1 MRRLDYD
8 RRIEDRALQFY
19 RRVILAA
26 ALLSTDPGFAQKLVD
41 PNTVAPEFREAAIK
55 RRAEQVR
62 MVDCNHKADQ
72 EKVLPRE
79 RAVYVNHC
87 LEAAAEK

>member
-1 MRRLDYD
+1 M
-8 RRIEDRALQFY
+8 QFY
-19 RRVILAA
+19 RHVIFIA
-26 ALLSTDPGFAQKLVD
+26 ALLFTDPGLAQKLVD

-62 MVDCNHKADQ
+62 IADCNRKADQ

-79 RAVYVNHC
+79 RAAHVNHC

>member
-1 MRRLDYD
+1 M
-8 RRIEDRALQFY
+8 QFY
-19 RRVILAA
+19 RRVILIA
-26 ALLSTDPGFAQKLVD
+26 ALLFTDLGFAQKLVD

-62 MVDCNHKADQ
+62 MVDCNRKADQ

-79 RAVYVNHC
+79 RAVYLNHC